1 MLKWEATDRGT
12 RQDAMIG
19 YRTSIKLG
27 YPTFGVVI
35 ESGLRDNRNPVI
47 ARGETELRPFQNRGI
62 PPMSI
67 LHASS
72 KVAGIA
78 WNAAQLINRSLP
90 EGQLPTPVW
99 SQTPLSKMKER
110 AAPPLGPRITQSVC
124 PKCLIEVR
132 DGVLAGTVN
141 ATDLTD
147 RPGVIDAEIVE
158 EAGTVLLRKSCDRHG
173 PFEDTLATDSEFFW
187 KMESLF
193 PGYDFERTEAPVH
206 GVHSVRYGRGSYVL
220 VDLTTRCNMKCNP
233 CFMDANQLDHVYE
246 LSLDEIKSLLDQAA
260 SVEPKREFNI
270 LFSGGEPTL
279 SPHFLEAVSY
289 ARTIGLNRLHVATN
303 GIRFA
308 ESPDF
313 ARAAHAAGLHGVFLQ
328 IDGMTEEKNAHR
340 GIGNYLDI
348 KLKAIDNI
356 STAGMRVTLQV
367 TVINTVNNDAVGS
380 IVQFAAENS
389 EKIFGVLFQPIMFAG
404 RDEKIDDES
413 RYRERYTLSQLA
425 SDLKAQSTVRWEPL
439 RDWWPMACY
448 STFCM
453 FVDMI
458 HPERER
464 GSTFVNAH
472 PDSAVF
478 SPLIVNRMTGEWYP
492 IAAFF
497 NVGRFLDDVNSI
509 IDSARGPLLSKAQ
522 MALAILRNFDASKA
536 PRDLQIEHLTA
547 LFRQCMLRATSQS
560 ENWSSDLYDRQSWT
574 ILIIGGFWWQDLFNY
589 ELHNIQMST
598 AVVADA
604 GLDPARVQNAEVS
617 FSFKNA
623 GGWRQ
628 VGEWARRAPTLSQ
641 WHSQHGR
648 HRIYANGQ
656 FVPIEQIRPYQR
668 PLTPFVLAPSAA
680 NQEVSVNVLE

>member
-1 MLKWEATDRGT
+1 
-12 RQDAMIG
+12 
-19 YRTSIKLG
+19 
-27 YPTFGVVI
+27 
-35 ESGLRDNRNPVI
+35 
-47 ARGETELRPFQNRGI
+47 
-62 PPMSI
+62 MSM

-72 KVAGIA
+72 KIAGIA
-78 WNAAQLINRSLP
+78 WNVAQLINRSLP

-99 SQTPLSKMKER
+99 SQTPLRKMKER
-110 AAPPLGPRITQSVC
+110 KSPPLGPRVTQSVC

-132 DGVLAGTVN
+132 DSVLRGTTSAN
-141 ATDLTD
+141 SLTD
-147 RPGVIDAEIVE
+147 YPGTIEAEIVE

-173 PFEDTLATDSEFFW
+173 PFEDTLATDSRFFW

-193 PGYDFERTEAPVH
+193 PGYDFERSEAPVH
-206 GVHSVRYGRGSYVL
+206 GLHSVRYGRGSYVL

-246 LSLDEIKSLLDQAA
+246 LSFDEIKSLLDQAA
-260 SVEPKREFNI
+260 SVEPKREFNV

-279 SPHFLEAVSY
+279 SPHFLPAVSY
-289 ARTIGLNRLHVATN
+289 ARSIGLNRLHVATN

-308 ESPDF
+308 ESRDF
-313 ARAAHAAGLHGVFLQ
+313 AQAAHAAGLHGVFLQ

-425 SDLKAQSTVRWEPL
+425 SDLKAQSTVQWEPL

-448 STFCM
+448 STFCT

-478 SPLIVNRMTGEWYP
+478 SPLIVNRLTGEWYP
-492 IAAFF
+492 IASFF
-497 NVGRFLDDVNSI
+497 NVARFLDDVNTI

-522 MALAILRNFDASKA
+522 MALAVLRNFDAMRA
-536 PRDLQIEHLTA
+536 PKGLQVQDLLGV
-547 LFRQCMLRATSQS
+547 FRQCELRSTSQRAD
-560 ENWSSDLYDRQSWT
+560 WSSAIYDQQPWT
-574 ILIIGGFWWQDLFNY
+574 ILIVGGMWFQDLFSY
-589 ELHNIQMST
+589 ELQNIQMST
-598 AVVADA
+598 AVVVDA
-604 GLDPARVQNAEVS
+604 GLDPERVQNAEVS

-628 VGEWARRAPTLSQ
+628 VVECARHAPTLSQ
-641 WHSQHGR
+641 WHGEHGR

-656 FVPIEQIRPYQR
+656 FVSIDQLRPSR
-668 PLTPFVLAPSAA
+668 TPAMSLVLAPAA
-680 NQEVSVNVLE
+680 AHEEVPVNVLE

>member
-1 MLKWEATDRGT
+1 
-12 RQDAMIG
+12 
-19 YRTSIKLG
+19 
-27 YPTFGVVI
+27 
-35 ESGLRDNRNPVI
+35 
-47 ARGETELRPFQNRGI
+47 
-62 PPMSI
+62 MSI
-67 LHASS
+67 IHASS
-72 KVAGIA
+72 RAVGIA
-78 WNAAQLINRSLP
+78 WNVAQLINRSLP
-90 EGQLPTPVW
+90 EGQLPIPVW
-99 SQTPLSKMKER
+99 SSTPLKKKRER
-110 AAPPLGPRITQSVC
+110 LSPPLGPRTTQSVC
-124 PKCLIEVR
+124 PKCLVEVR
-132 DGVLAGTVN
+132 DGVLGGRMN
-141 ATDLTD
+141 ATDLIEH
-147 RPGVIDAEIVE
+147 PGVIDAEVVE
-158 EAGTVLLRKSCDRHG
+158 EAGTVLLRKACDRHG
-173 PFEDTLATDSEFFW
+173 PFEDMLATDAEFFW
-187 KMESLF
+187 KMEGLF
-193 PGYDFERTEAPVH
+193 PGCDFERTEAAVH
-206 GVHSVRYGRGSYVL
+206 GVHSVLYGRGSYVL

-279 SPHFLEAVSY
+279 SPHFLAAVSY
-289 ARTIGLNRLHVATN
+289 ARSIGLNRLHVATN

-313 ARAAHAAGLHGVFLQ
+313 AQAAHAAGLHGVFLQ

-425 SDLKAQSTVRWEPL
+425 SDLKAQSAVQWEPL

-448 STFCM
+448 STFCT

-478 SPLIVNRMTGEWYP
+478 SPLIVNRLTGEWYP
-492 IAAFF
+492 IASFF
-497 NVGRFLDDVNSI
+497 NVARFLDDVNTI

-522 MALAILRNFDASKA
+522 MALAVLRNLDAMRA
-536 PRDLQIEHLTA
+536 PKGLRVKDLLGI
-547 LFRQCMLRATSQS
+547 FRQCELRSTSQRAD
-560 ENWSSDLYDRQSWT
+560 WSSALYDQQPWT
-574 ILIIGGFWWQDLFNY
+574 VLIIGGMWFQDLFSY

-598 AVVADA
+598 AVVVDA
-604 GLDPARVQNAEVS
+604 GLDPAFAQNAEVS

-628 VGEWARRAPTLSQ
+628 VAEWARHAPTLSQ
-641 WHSQHGR
+641 WHNQHGR

-656 FVPIEQIRPYQR
+656 IIPVDHLQSSRTPAMSLVP
-668 PLTPFVLAPSAA
+668 APATA
-680 NQEVSVNVLE
+680 DEEVPVNALE

>member
-1 MLKWEATDRGT
+1 LGGT
-12 RQDAMIG
+12 
-19 YRTSIKLG
+19 T
-27 YPTFGVVI
+27 
-35 ESGLRDNRNPVI
+35 
-47 ARGETELRPFQNRGI
+47 
-62 PPMSI
+62 
-67 LHASS
+67 
-72 KVAGIA
+72 
-78 WNAAQLINRSLP
+78 NAAN
-90 EGQLPTPVW
+90 
-99 SQTPLSKMKER
+99 
-110 AAPPLGPRITQSVC
+110 
-124 PKCLIEVR
+124 
-132 DGVLAGTVN
+132 
-141 ATDLTD
+141 LTD

-158 EAGTVLLRKSCDRHG
+158 EAGTVLLRKACDRHG
-173 PFEDTLATDSEFFW
+173 PFEDMLATDAEFFW

-193 PGYDFERTEAPVH
+193 PGCDFERTEAAVH

-279 SPHFLEAVSY
+279 SPHFLAAVSY
-289 ARTIGLNRLHVATN
+289 ARSVGLNRLHVATN

-313 ARAAHAAGLHGVFLQ
+313 AQAAYAAGLHGVFLQ

-448 STFCM
+448 STFCT

-478 SPLIVNRMTGEWYP
+478 SPLIVNRLTGRWYP
-492 IAAFF
+492 IASFF
-497 NVGRFLDDVNSI
+497 NVGRFLDDVNTI
-509 IDSARGPLLSKAQ
+509 IDSGRGPLLSKAQ
-522 MALAILRNFDASKA
+522 MALAVLRNFDAVKA
-536 PRDLQIEHLTA
+536 PKGLRVQDLLSV
-547 LFRQCMLRATSQS
+547 FRQCELRSTSQRTD
-560 ENWSSDLYDRQSWT
+560 WSSAIYDRQPWT
-574 ILIIGGFWWQDLFNY
+574 ILIVGGMWFQDLFSY
-589 ELHNIQMST
+589 DLQNIQMST
-598 AVVADA
+598 AVVVDA
-604 GLDPARVQNAEVS
+604 GLDPERVQNAEVS

-628 VGEWARRAPTLSQ
+628 VAESARHAPTLSQ
-641 WHSQHGR
+641 WHGEHGR

-656 FVPIEQIRPYQR
+656 FVSIDQLRPSR
-668 PLTPFVLAPSAA
+668 TPAMSSVLALAA
-680 NQEVSVNVLE
+680 AHEEVPVNVLE

>member
-1 MLKWEATDRGT
+1 
-12 RQDAMIG
+12 
-19 YRTSIKLG
+19 
-27 YPTFGVVI
+27 
-35 ESGLRDNRNPVI
+35 
-47 ARGETELRPFQNRGI
+47 
-62 PPMSI
+62 MSI

-72 KVAGIA
+72 KAAGIA

-99 SQTPLSKMKER
+99 SSTPLKKKRER
-110 AAPPLGPRITQSVC
+110 VSPPLGPRTTQSVC
-124 PKCLIEVR
+124 PKCLLEVR
-132 DGVLAGTVN
+132 DGVLGGTMN
-141 ATDLTD
+141 ASDLTD

-158 EAGTVLLRKSCDRHG
+158 EAGTVLLRKACDRHG
-173 PFEDTLATDSEFFW
+173 PFEDMLATDAEFFW

-193 PGYDFERTEAPVH
+193 PGCDFERTEAAVH
-206 GVHSVRYGRGSYVL
+206 GVHSVLYGRGSYVL

-279 SPHFLEAVSY
+279 SPHFLAAVSY
-289 ARTIGLNRLHVATN
+289 ARSIGLNRLHVATN

-313 ARAAHAAGLHGVFLQ
+313 AQAAHAAGLHGVFLQ

-356 STAGMRVTLQV
+356 SAAGMRVTLQV

-425 SDLKAQSTVRWEPL
+425 SDLKAQSTVQWEPL

-448 STFCM
+448 STFCT

-478 SPLIVNRMTGEWYP
+478 SPLIVNRLTGEWYP
-492 IAAFF
+492 IASFF
-497 NVGRFLDDVNSI
+497 NVGRFLDDVNT
-509 IDSARGPLLSKAQ
+509 DHRLSAGTASLQGSDGAGGSAK
-522 MALAILRNFDASKA
+522 LR
-536 PRDLQIEHLTA
+536 R
-547 LFRQCMLRATSQS
+547 
-560 ENWSSDLYDRQSWT
+560 
-574 ILIIGGFWWQDLFNY
+574 
-589 ELHNIQMST
+589 
-598 AVVADA
+598 
-604 GLDPARVQNAEVS
+604 
-617 FSFKNA
+617 NA
-623 GGWRQ
+623 G
-628 VGEWARRAPTLSQ
+628 SQ
-641 WHSQHGR
+641 W
-648 HRIYANGQ
+648 
-656 FVPIEQIRPYQR
+656 
-668 PLTPFVLAPSAA
+668 LAR
-680 NQEVSVNVLE
+680 

>member
-1 MLKWEATDRGT
+1 M
-12 RQDAMIG
+12 
-19 YRTSIKLG
+19 
-27 YPTFGVVI
+27 
-35 ESGLRDNRNPVI
+35 
-47 ARGETELRPFQNRGI
+47 
-62 PPMSI
+62 
-67 LHASS
+67 
-72 KVAGIA
+72 
-78 WNAAQLINRSLP
+78 
-90 EGQLPTPVW
+90 
-99 SQTPLSKMKER
+99 
-110 AAPPLGPRITQSVC
+110 
-124 PKCLIEVR
+124 
-132 DGVLAGTVN
+132 N
-141 ATDLTD
+141 ATDLID
-147 RPGVIDAEIVE
+147 HPGVIDAEVVE
-158 EAGTVLLRKSCDRHG
+158 EAGTVLLRKACDRHG
-173 PFEDTLATDSEFFW
+173 PFEDMLATDAEFFW
-187 KMESLF
+187 KMEGLF
-193 PGYDFERTEAPVH
+193 PGCDFERTEAAVH
-206 GVHSVRYGRGSYVL
+206 GVHSVLYGRGSYVL

-279 SPHFLEAVSY
+279 SPHFLAAVSY
-289 ARTIGLNRLHVATN
+289 ARSIGLNRLHVATN

-308 ESPDF
+308 ESPNF
-313 ARAAHAAGLHGVFLQ
+313 AQAAHAAGLHGVFLQ

-340 GIGNYLDI
+340 DIGNYLDI

-356 STAGMRVTLQV
+356 SSAGMRVTLQV

-404 RDEKIDDES
+404 RDEKIDNES

-425 SDLKAQSTVRWEPL
+425 SDLKAQSTVQWEPL

-448 STFCM
+448 STFCT

-478 SPLIVNRMTGEWYP
+478 SPLIVNRLTGEWYP
-492 IAAFF
+492 IASFF
-497 NVGRFLDDVNSI
+497 NVARFLDDVNTI
-509 IDSARGPLLSKAQ
+509 IDSARGPVLSKAQ
-522 MALAILRNFDASKA
+522 MALAVLRNFDAMRA
-536 PRDLQIEHLTA
+536 PNGLRVKDLLGI
-547 LFRQCMLRATSQS
+547 FRQCELRSSSQRAD
-560 ENWSSDLYDRQSWT
+560 WSSALYDQQPWT
-574 ILIIGGFWWQDLFNY
+574 VLIIGGMWFQDLFSY

-598 AVVADA
+598 AVVVDP
-604 GLDPARVQNAEVS
+604 GLDPALAQNGEVS

-628 VGEWARRAPTLSQ
+628 VAEWARHAPTLSQ
-641 WHSQHGR
+641 WHKQHGR

-656 FVPIEQIRPYQR
+656 IIPVDQLRSSP
-668 PLTPFVLAPSAA
+668 TPGASLAQAA
-680 NQEVSVNVLE
+680 GAAGEEALVNVLE

>member
-1 MLKWEATDRGT
+1 
-12 RQDAMIG
+12 
-19 YRTSIKLG
+19 
-27 YPTFGVVI
+27 
-35 ESGLRDNRNPVI
+35 
-47 ARGETELRPFQNRGI
+47 
-62 PPMSI
+62 MSI
-67 LHASS
+67 LPAPSRA
-72 KVAGIA
+72 AGIA
-78 WNAAQLINRSLP
+78 WNVAQLINRSLP

-99 SQTPLSKMKER
+99 SSTPLKKKRER
-110 AAPPLGPRITQSVC
+110 VSPPLGPRMTQSVC
-124 PKCLIEVR
+124 PKCLIETR
-132 DGVLAGTVN
+132 DGVLGGTTN
-141 ATDLTD
+141 ATDLID
-147 RPGVIDAEIVE
+147 HPGVIDAEVVE
-158 EAGTVLLRKSCDRHG
+158 EAGTVLLRKACDRHG
-173 PFEDTLATDSEFFW
+173 PFEDMLASDAGFFW

-193 PGYDFERTEAPVH
+193 PGCDFQRSEAAVH
-206 GVHSVRYGRGSYVL
+206 GVHSVLYGRGSYVL

-246 LSLDEIKSLLDQAA
+246 LSFDEIKSLLDQAA

-279 SPHFLEAVSY
+279 SPHFLAAVSY
-289 ARTIGLNRLHVATN
+289 ARSIGLNRLHVATN
-303 GIRFA
+303 GITFA
-308 ESPDF
+308 ESRDF
-313 ARAAHAAGLHGVFLQ
+313 AQAAHAAGLHGVFLQ

-356 STAGMRVTLQV
+356 SAAGMRVTLQV

-425 SDLKAQSTVRWEPL
+425 SDLKAQSTVQWEPL

-448 STFCM
+448 STFCT

-478 SPLIVNRMTGEWYP
+478 SPLIVNRLTGEWYP
-492 IAAFF
+492 IASFF
-497 NVGRFLDDVNSI
+497 NVARFLDDVNTI
-509 IDSARGPLLSKAQ
+509 IDSARGPLLSRAQ
-522 MALAILRNFDASKA
+522 MVLAVLRNFDAMRA
-536 PRDLQIEHLTA
+536 PNGLRVKDLLGI
-547 LFRQCMLRATSQS
+547 FRQCELRSTSQRAD
-560 ENWSSDLYDRQSWT
+560 WSSALYDQQPWT
-574 ILIIGGFWWQDLFNY
+574 VLIIGGMWFQDLFSY

-598 AVVADA
+598 AVVVDA
-604 GLDPARVQNAEVS
+604 GLDPALAQNAEVS

-628 VGEWARRAPTLSQ
+628 IAEWARRAPTLSQ
-641 WHSQHGR
+641 WHGEHGR

-656 FVPIEQIRPYQR
+656 FVPIDQLRSSPA
-668 PLTPFVLAPSAA
+668 PGASLAQAA
-680 NQEVSVNVLE
+680 GAAGEEALVNVLE

>member
-1 MLKWEATDRGT
+1 
-12 RQDAMIG
+12 
-19 YRTSIKLG
+19 
-27 YPTFGVVI
+27 
-35 ESGLRDNRNPVI
+35 
-47 ARGETELRPFQNRGI
+47 
-62 PPMSI
+62 MSI

-72 KVAGIA
+72 KIAGIA
-78 WNAAQLINRSLP
+78 WNVAQLINRSLP

-99 SQTPLSKMKER
+99 SQTPLRKMKER
-110 AAPPLGPRITQSVC
+110 TSPPVGPRVTQSVC
-124 PKCLIEVR
+124 PKCLIEIR
-132 DGVLAGTVN
+132 DSVLRGTASAN
-141 ATDLTD
+141 SLTD
-147 RPGVIDAEIVE
+147 YPGTIEADIVE
-158 EAGTVLLRKSCDRHG
+158 EAGTVLLRKACDRHG
-173 PFEDTLATDSEFFW
+173 PFQDILATDAEFFW

-193 PGYDFERTEAPVH
+193 PGYDFERTESPVH

-260 SVEPKREFNI
+260 LVEPKREFNV

-279 SPHFLEAVSY
+279 SPHFLPAVNY
-289 ARTIGLNRLHVATN
+289 ARSIGLNRLHVATN

-308 ESPDF
+308 ESRDF
-313 ARAAHAAGLHGVFLQ
+313 AQAAHAAGLHGVFLQ

-340 GIGNYLDI
+340 GIGNYMDI

-356 STAGMRVTLQV
+356 SAAGMRVTLQV
-367 TVINTVNNDAVGS
+367 TVINNVNNDAVGS

-404 RDEKIDDES
+404 RDENIDDES

-425 SDLKAQSTVRWEPL
+425 SDLKAQSAVQWEPL

-448 STFCM
+448 STFCT

-472 PDSAVF
+472 SDSAIF
-478 SPLIVNRMTGEWYP
+478 SPLIVNRLSGEWYP
-492 IAAFF
+492 IASFF

-509 IDSARGPLLSKAQ
+509 IDSARGPLLSMAQ
-522 MALAILRNFDASKA
+522 MTLAVLRNFDASKA
-536 PRDLQIEHLTA
+536 PRDLRTDHLTA

-560 ENWSSDLYDRQSWT
+560 ENWSSALYDRQPWT

-598 AVVADA
+598 AVVVDA
-604 GLDPARVQNAEVS
+604 GLDSARVQNAEVS

-628 VGEWARRAPTLSQ
+628 VAERARHAPTLSE

-656 FVPIEQIRPYQR
+656 FVSIDQLRPPR
-668 PLTPFVLAPSAA
+668 TPAESSALAPEAPDEEA
-680 NQEVSVNVLE
+680 LVNVLE

>member
-1 MLKWEATDRGT
+1 
-12 RQDAMIG
+12 
-19 YRTSIKLG
+19 
-27 YPTFGVVI
+27 
-35 ESGLRDNRNPVI
+35 
-47 ARGETELRPFQNRGI
+47 
-62 PPMSI
+62 MSI

-72 KVAGIA
+72 KAAGIA

-99 SQTPLSKMKER
+99 SSAPLKKKRER
-110 AAPPLGPRITQSVC
+110 VSPPLGPRTTQSVC
-124 PKCLIEVR
+124 PKCLTEVR
-132 DGVLAGTVN
+132 DCVLGGTMN
-141 ATDLTD
+141 ATDLID
-147 RPGVIDAEIVE
+147 HPGVIDAEIVE
-158 EAGTVLLRKSCDRHG
+158 EAGTVLLRKACDRHG
-173 PFEDTLATDSEFFW
+173 PFEDMLATDAEFFW
-187 KMESLF
+187 KMESMF
-193 PGYDFERTEAPVH
+193 PGCDFERTEAAVH

-233 CFMDANQLDHVYE
+233 CFMDANRLDHVYE
-246 LSLDEIKSLLDQAA
+246 PSLDEIKSLLDQAA

-279 SPHFLEAVSY
+279 SNHFLPAISY
-289 ARTIGLNRLHVATN
+289 ARSIGLNRLHIATN

-308 ESPDF
+308 EDSAF
-313 ARAAHAAGLHGVFLQ
+313 AQAAHRAGLHGVFLQ

-340 GIGNYLDI
+340 GIGNYLDL

-356 STAGMRVTLQV
+356 SAAGMRVTLQV
-367 TVINTVNNDAVGS
+367 TVINNVNNDAVGS

-389 EKIFGVLFQPIMFAG
+389 EKIFGVLFQPIIFAG

-425 SDLKAQSTVRWEPL
+425 SDLKAQSTAQWEPL

-448 STFCM
+448 STFCT

-458 HPERER
+458 HPDRER

-478 SPLIVNRMTGEWYP
+478 SPLIVNRLTGKWYP
-492 IAAFF
+492 IASFF
-497 NVGRFLDDVNSI
+497 DVGRFLNDVNSI

-522 MALAILRNFDASKA
+522 MGLSILRNFDASRA
-536 PRDLQIEHLTA
+536 PRDLRIDHLTG
-547 LFRQCMLRATSQS
+547 LFRQCMLRAISQS
-560 ENWSSDLYDRQSWT
+560 EDWSSALYDRQPWT
-574 ILIIGGFWWQDLFNY
+574 ILFVAGFWFQDLFSY

-598 AVVADA
+598 AVVVDG
-604 GLDPARVQNAEVS
+604 GLDPERVQNAEVS

-628 VGEWARRAPTLSQ
+628 VAEWARHAPTLSQ
-641 WHSQHGR
+641 WHGEHGR
-648 HRIYANGQ
+648 HRIYTNGQ
-656 FVPIEQIRPYQR
+656 FVSIDQLRSSQR
-668 PLTPFVLAPSAA
+668 PATSSVLAPVAA
-680 NQEVSVNVLE
+680 HEEVPVNVLE

>member
-1 MLKWEATDRGT
+1 
-12 RQDAMIG
+12 
-19 YRTSIKLG
+19 
-27 YPTFGVVI
+27 
-35 ESGLRDNRNPVI
+35 
-47 ARGETELRPFQNRGI
+47 
-62 PPMSI
+62 MSI
-67 LHASS
+67 LHVSS
-72 KVAGIA
+72 RAAGIA
-78 WNAAQLINRSLP
+78 WNVTHLINRSLP

-99 SQTPLSKMKER
+99 SSTPLKKKRER
-110 AAPPLGPRITQSVC
+110 ASPPLGPRTTQSVC

-132 DGVLAGTVN
+132 DGVLGGTMNV
-141 ATDLTD
+141 TDLID
-147 RPGVIDAEIVE
+147 HPGVIEAEVVE
-158 EAGTVLLRKSCDRHG
+158 EAGTVLLRKACNRHG
-173 PFEDTLATDSEFFW
+173 PFEDILATDAGFFW

-193 PGYDFERTEAPVH
+193 PGCDFERTEIAAH
-206 GVHSVRYGRGSYVL
+206 GVHSVLYGRGSYVL

-233 CFMDANQLDHVYE
+233 CFMDANRLDHVYE
-246 LSLDEIKSLLDQAA
+246 PSLDEIKSLLDQAA

-279 SPHFLEAVSY
+279 SPHFLAAVSY
-289 ARTIGLNRLHVATN
+289 ARSIGLNRLHVATN

-313 ARAAHAAGLHGVFLQ
+313 AQAVHAAGLHGVFLQ

-356 STAGMRVTLQV
+356 NTAGMRVTLQV

-425 SDLKAQSTVRWEPL
+425 SDLKVQSTVQWEPL

-448 STFCM
+448 STFCT

-458 HPERER
+458 LPERER
-464 GSTFVNAH
+464 GSTFVNGH

-478 SPLIVNRMTGEWYP
+478 SPLIVNRLTGQWYP
-492 IAAFF
+492 IASFF

-522 MALAILRNFDASKA
+522 IAMAILRNFDASRA
-536 PRDLQIEHLTA
+536 PRDLRIDHLTG

-560 ENWSSDLYDRQSWT
+560 EDWSSALYDRQPWT

-598 AVVADA
+598 AVVVDA

-628 VGEWARRAPTLSQ
+628 VAEWARHAPTLSQ
-641 WHSQHGR
+641 WHSQYGR

-656 FVPIEQIRPYQR
+656 FVSIDHLQSSP
-668 PLTPFVLAPSAA
+668 TPAMSPVLAPAA
-680 NQEVSVNVLE
+680 AHEEVPVNVLE